1 MTWSGKLKER
11 IKGKGTMKTIR
22 TQYKM
27 TMDFLLRDLGM
38 YFFLTVATFLL
49 FTIFTTYLF
58 GENPELT
65 KTLLSTVIDKFQG
78 IIDNG
83 EISLINLFLN
93 NLQASVLG
101 VLIGLIPFLFL
112 PVLGIF
118 SNAAVLG
125 LVFSSYQA
133 TTIPIWKLVI
143 FGILPHGFFE
153 LTAVFLCYSMGIC
166 ICWNLTKK
174 IVGHR
179 KRENLKD
186 LLQNCARTT
195 GLIVVPLLIAAA
207 LIETYITGQLVGTF
221 I

>member
-1 MTWSGKLKER
+1 MTWNGKLNER
-11 IKGKGTMKTIR
+11 TRGQGTMKKIKA
-22 TQYKM
+22 QYRFAI
-27 TMDFLLRDLGM
+27 DFLQRELSL
-38 YFFLTVATFLL
+38 YFFLTVATFVLL
-49 FTIFTTYLF
+49 TIFTTYLF

-65 KTLLSTVIDKFQG
+65 QTLLSKVIDQFQG
-78 IIDNG
+78 IMVNG
-83 EISLINLFLN
+83 EISPVQLFLN

-101 VLIGLIPFLFL
+101 VLVGLIPFLFL
-112 PVLGIF
+112 PLMGIF

-133 TTIPIWKLVI
+133 TTIPLWKVI
-143 FGILPHGFFE
+143 TLGILPHGIFE
-153 LTAVFLCYSMGIC
+153 LAAVFLCYAMGLC

-186 LLQNCARTT
+186 LLQNCLRTT
-195 GLIVVPLLIAAA
+195 VLIVVPLLIAAA

-221 I
+221 M